1 MKTKVEKL
9 TPEQEFALKPFAQRW
24 IDRLDKGAALDKE
37 AATKGAKWLYSFC
50 GLKEPLVIFVASP
63 LGCQL
68 AALLLRGSWANV
80 RENVGTNVWANVWA
94 NVEENV
100 GQNVG
105 KKFEV
110 FCAYGSFCQD
120 ATWVAFIRFFQEQKV
135 CEIKDK
141 NFESFA
147 SLVEANVFD
156 AIQLNGAYIG
166 CEMPIELHRDSSGRL
181 HSTSGM
187 AIKWSDGWGFHCLWG
202 VRFPEELFEKLIS

>member
-80 RENVGTNVWANVWA
+80 GANVWA
-94 NVEENV
+94 NVGENV
-100 GQNVG
+100 RENVRANVG
-105 KKFEV
+105 
-110 FCAYGSFCQD
+110 
-120 ATWVAFIRFFQEQKV
+120 
-135 CEIKDK
+135 
-141 NFESFA
+141 
-147 SLVEANVFD
+147 ANV
-156 AIQLNGAYIG
+156 
-166 CEMPIELHRDSSGRL
+166 R
-181 HSTSGM
+181 
-187 AIKWSDGWGFHCLWG
+187 
-202 VRFPEELFEKLIS
+202 EKVYS

>member
-80 RENVGTNVWANVWA
+80 RENVGTNVWANVGENVRENVWA
-94 NVEENV
+94 N
-100 GQNVG
+100 GLKQ
-105 KKFEV
+105 
-110 FCAYGSFCQD
+110 QM
-120 ATWVAFIRFFQEQKV
+120 Q
-135 CEIKDK
+135 
-141 NFESFA
+141 
-147 SLVEANVFD
+147 
-156 AIQLNGAYIG
+156 
-166 CEMPIELHRDSSGRL
+166 
-181 HSTSGM
+181 
-187 AIKWSDGWGFHCLWG
+187 
-202 VRFPEELFEKLIS
+202 